1 MWCRLEKNKLFAGH
15 SIVGTKENTCD
26 ENNAAKVN
34 RVNATDGGASRVG
47 EKQIAHLKME
57 IKRITSHCQSASA
70 GGDNLTPELT
80 LLETRNNTNT
90 FGGEVVLCYNGA
102 GEKN

>member
-1 MWCRLEKNKLFAGH
+1 MLWRLEKNKLFGGH
-15 SIVGTKENTCD
+15 STAGRVENACD
-26 ENNAAKVN
+26 KNNAARVN
-34 RVNATDGGASRVG
+34 PVNATDRGASRVG
-47 EKQIAHLKME
+47 EKQMVHLKME

-90 FGGEVVLCYNGA
+90 FRGEVVWHYNRA
-102 GEKN
+102 GERN